1 MKDKKDFVSFL
12 EDSHIFVTRGQGNSS
27 DTPIIKKH
35 QVQSPRN
42 ITKYQWDE
50 VSESVPDVVI
60 IENEGRIEAIKFKC
74 KCGCGTLVKLEYE
87 DAPQTKVMN

>member
-1 MKDKKDFVSFL
+1 MKDKKDFVSFF

-74 KCGCGTLVKLEYE
+74 KCGCGTLV
-87 DAPQTKVMN
+87 